1 MHAAARTACMPA
13 AARRICGGRDG
24 RVLRS
29 ALRTAGLA
37 LALMGPTAVSAP
49 ADSRLVAHYRIS
61 AAGIAIGTSAIEAVI
76 GGSAYALAASGRT
89 SGVLRILVSGDG
101 TVSTRGAVV
110 DGALVPARFTSRTSD
125 EDERAAVTMTLEGG
139 NVKDLTSETS
149 APGEPRVPL
158 TAEHRRGIV
167 DPLSAL
173 FLTAAEHDS
182 VDAQACRRT
191 LPIFDGRRRYDLAL
205 AFKRL
210 ETVRAAGYAGP
221 AVVCAV
227 AFRAIAGHRAD
238 SRLVNYLA
246 DGRDIELSLAPVAGT
261 RLLAPFRL
269 SITSMLA
276 DMVIVATSFE
286 TTSGE

>member
-1 MHAAARTACMPA
+1 MHAARRAARVP
-13 AARRICGGRDG
+13 AARRICRLSYGYPLSSAM
-24 RVLRS
+24 RV
-29 ALRTAGLA
+29 AGLA
-37 LALMGPTAVSAP
+37 LALAGPTAVAAP
-49 ADSRLVAHYRIS
+49 SDIRLVAHYRIS

-76 GGSAYALAASGRT
+76 GGSAYTMAASGRT

-101 TVSTRGAVV
+101 AVSTRGAVV

-125 EDERAAVTMTLEGG
+125 EDERATVTMTLEGG
-139 NVKDLTSETS
+139 NVKDLATETS
-149 APGEPRVPL
+149 APVEARVPL
-158 TAEHRRGIV
+158 TAEHRRGII
-167 DPLSAL
+167 DPLTAL

-182 VDAQACRRT
+182 VDAEACRRT

-246 DGRDIELSLAPVAGT
+246 DGRDIELTLAPVAGT

-269 SITSMLA
+269 SITSMLG

-286 TTSGE
+286 TTRGE